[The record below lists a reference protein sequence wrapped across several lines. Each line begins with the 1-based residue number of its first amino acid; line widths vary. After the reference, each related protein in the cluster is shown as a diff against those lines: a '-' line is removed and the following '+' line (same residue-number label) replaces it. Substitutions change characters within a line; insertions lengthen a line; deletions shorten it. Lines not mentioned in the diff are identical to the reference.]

1 MNRLPSVALA
11 VLLVNT
17 SVVGA
22 VGCSAQ
28 CESVRSDYKQALET
42 PLVTGQ
48 RSADDTQT
56 DGESP
61 HLGVAISSRRIDQ
74 LLDTVIRES
83 IRGATTFVDSIDL
96 GGKQPVEINTDPGI
110 ADLSIKPAGDA
121 CDTCYRISAAL
132 DGRAG
137 VTIPV
142 LGERGTNLSG
152 SVEFVAPIIL
162 RSAGNSKNSSK
173 AKIMLDLPAA
183 ASHGGFG
190 IDAALGELPAS
201 WSSSLTSPLVDVMRQ
216 ELSNK
221 LKPIE
226 IARFQAPSI
235 EAAGVEFRP
244 TQLRPIGDDEGFFI
258 GVRSNV
264 DSAPTVSADH
274 MVSSLRSGSSDANVR
289 DLAVALP
296 VNFIAHAVVRGFQNG
311 KISRSYDADGRAV
324 ERSATKV
331 TMRGVDLKTAASN
344 ADTNGVDLNMGFQLW
359 NIPQNGA
366 CFSVDGRAATRL
378 KVDGSKLSVGVR
390 DVAFS
395 GNPATR
401 LGLNV
406 RGWRDAEFLQTGAT
420 VLSTSLSTDSFRVGP
435 ANMSIGSLGLR
446 TAGGSVIVSA
456 DLPVP
461 SS

>member
-1 MNRLPSVALA
+1 MNQLRYLALA
-11 VLLVNT
+11 FLLVLA
-17 SVVGA
+17 SAIGV

-28 CESVRSDYKQALET
+28 CETVRSDYKQALDT
-42 PLVTGQ
+42 PLATGQ
-48 RSADDTQT
+48 QAGGTGQS

-96 GGKQPVEINTDPGI
+96 GGRQPVEINTDPGI

-162 RSAGNSKNSSK
+162 RSAGNAKNSSK
-173 AKIMLDLPAA
+173 AKLMLDLPAA

-201 WSSSLTSPLVDVMRQ
+201 WSSSLTSPLVDVMRK
-216 ELSNK
+216 ELASK
-221 LKPIE
+221 LNPIE

-235 EAAGVEFRP
+235 KAAGVEFRP

-264 DSAPTVSADH
+264 DSAPTVSAGQ
-274 MVSSLRSGSSDANVR
+274 MVSSLRGGSRDGKTR

-296 VNFIAHAVVRGFQNG
+296 VDFIAHAVVRGFQQGN
-311 KISRSYDADGRAV
+311 ISRSYDADGRAV

-331 TMRGVDLKTAASN
+331 TMRGVDLQTAASN
-344 ADTNGVDLNMGFQLW
+344 ADRNAVDLNMGFQLW
-359 NIPQNGA
+359 NVPQNGA

-378 KVDGSKLSVGVR
+378 KIDGSSLSVGIR

-406 RGWRDAEFLQTGAT
+406 RGWRDAEFLKTGAT

-446 TAGGSVIVSA
+446 TAGRSVIVSA